1 MDIDDL
7 LDELQSSPPKK
18 VAAKPTPSD
27 DWDWANS
34 DDPPKAQNQKPPQ
47 KKYQAQ
53 TFDEYDDNEW
63 HDEEPKPSKK

>member
-34 DDPPKAQNQKPPQ
+34 DDPPKAQN
-47 KKYQAQ
+47 
-53 TFDEYDDNEW
+53 
-63 HDEEPKPSKK
+63 